1 MYKTVRKT
9 STKCKVAIV
18 TPQRSDV
25 FLSLCFLYFSLCI
38 FRGAKCH
45 FVPFQCDIK
54 VGEIAFVSLKEIP
67 KSSKKLKLIVGA
79 FG

>member
-9 STKCKVAIV
+9 GTKCKVAIV
-18 TPQRSDV
+18 TPQRSDM

-54 VGEIAFVSLKEIP
+54 VGEIAFV
-67 KSSKKLKLIVGA
+67 
-79 FG
+79 

>member
-9 STKCKVAIV
+9 GTKCKVAIV
-18 TPQRSDV
+18 TPQRSDM

-54 VGEIAFVSLKEIP
+54 VGEIAFVSFKEIQ
-67 KSSKKLKLIVGA
+67 KCFQKLQLIVGP